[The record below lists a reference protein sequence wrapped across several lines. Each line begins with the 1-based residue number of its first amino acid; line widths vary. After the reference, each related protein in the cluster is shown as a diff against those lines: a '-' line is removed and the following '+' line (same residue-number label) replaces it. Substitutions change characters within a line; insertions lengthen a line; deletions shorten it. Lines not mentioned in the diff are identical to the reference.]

1 MEKLFLLVVSTTLLQ
16 VKSEKRIVLH
26 SATDMAQELLKL
38 QSEFESFKVNTSKQI
53 STMADKITTL
63 ESENAKLKIKKG
75 K

>member
-1 MEKLFLLVVSTTLLQ
+1 MEKLFLLVVSTTLFQ

-53 STMADKITTL
+53 STLADKITTL

>member
-1 MEKLFLLVVSTTLLQ
+1 MEKLFLLVVSTTLLL

-38 QSEFESFKVNTSKQI
+38 QSEFESFKVYTSKQI
-53 STMADKITTL
+53 SMMADKITTL